1 MGAVLTFIS
10 VWGAFFLNFLYLEK
24 LGLCLS
30 VLEEREMDKPC
41 KGFAFLPIAWS
52 AGSRFD

>member
-30 VLEEREMDKPC
+30 VLEECEMDKTC
-41 KGFAFLPIAWS
+41 KGFAFLPIA
-52 AGSRFD
+52 